1 MRNMKMA
8 AKISLISIV
17 ILAIGL
23 AGLWFAANR
32 QMTKVME
39 ESIIQQLN
47 NSVETQAE
55 IVRNYVDKAE
65 TYLIGYAQAPA
76 MAKTLQNTADESG
89 NSSILSSSPFNI
101 PCGDF
106 TVRKF
111 SQ

>member
-89 NSSILSSSPFNI
+89 KAELQEYT
-101 PCGDF
+101 DA
-106 TVRKF
+106 
-111 SQ
+111 